1 MGKGMVSQSIWIAIV
16 IGVFFVGIG
25 VSYAIFANTYGG
37 IMMGPGMMMGP
48 NMMMQNWNYHPQT
61 TPSMM
66 MTDPEFRQQMFNQMS
81 VHHQYVLDT
90 MSLTIEDEQIKADF
104 IELMNEHNQLIG
116 GMHTSYLDDPE
127 IQQRIHDHISQHHEF
142 LQKLT
147 GK

>member
-1 MGKGMVSQSIWIAIV
+1 MVSQSIWIAIV

-25 VSYAIFANTYGG
+25 VSYTIFANPYGG
-37 IMMGPGMMMGP
+37 MMAGTGMMMGP
-48 NMMMQNWNYHPQT
+48 NMMMQNWNYHPQN

-66 MTDPEFRQQMFNQMS
+66 MTDPEFRQQMFNQMG

-127 IQQRIHDHISQHHEF
+127 IQQRIHDHIAQHHEF